1 MAKKVTPIAA
11 IAAFPHELVHHLAAR
26 ALGLQSTMVAG
37 ATLVDIE
44 TDAQELLIALA
55 PLTCTL
61 LLVAAG
67 AYLLPMLPGQTAL
80 TQAVFWLVSAG
91 WVAGCAHDVA
101 QAAATLRRM
110 LA

>member
-1 MAKKVTPIAA
+1 MTPIAA
-11 IAAFPHELVHHLAAR
+11 IAAFPHELAHHLAAR
-26 ALGLQSTMVAG
+26 ALGLRSNIVAG

-44 TDAQELLIALA
+44 TDTQEILVALA
-55 PLTCTL
+55 PLACTL

-67 AYLLPMLPGQTAL
+67 AYLLPMLPGHTPLAR
-80 TQAVFWLVSAG
+80 AVFWLVSAG

-101 QAAATLRRM
+101 QATATLRRM